1 MVAPRRPRLTPPH
14 ALPAV
19 AHGPP
24 PVPTDA
30 LVRAAR
36 SGHARAFQELVRRF
50 RPRIRALALQLT
62 ANASDA
68 DDVTQDAFLRAW
80 ENLGSFEGRSAFF
93 TWIYRIAVNR
103 ALQVRQRAASRP
115 CVDPDD
121 PRVALAVAVDAHTS
135 PHHAIE
141 LRERYG
147 QLLWAFDQLSPL
159 LRTTVALTT
168 LQGLSYPEAAAVL
181 SVPEGT
187 IAWRMHEARAKL
199 RAALDRFGAVPAE
212 APEAPRR
219 RVRSAEPRERDPNIA
234 SLAFALAA
242 VFQG

>member
-1 MVAPRRPRLTPPH
+1 MVASRRTRMTPPH

-36 SGHARAFQELVRRF
+36 NGHARAFQELVRRF

-68 DDVTQDAFLRAW
+68 DDVTQDVFLKAW
-80 ENLGSFEGRSAFF
+80 ENLGGFEGRSAFF
-93 TWIYRIAVNR
+93 TWVYRIAVNR
-103 ALQVRQRAASRP
+103 ALQVRQRAAARP

-121 PRVALAVAVDAHTS
+121 PRVTLAVAADGHAS
-135 PHHAIE
+135 PTHALE

-181 SVPEGT
+181 GVPEGT

-199 RAALDRFGAVPAE
+199 RAALDRALCPPVE
-212 APEAPRR
+212 EPEAPRR
-219 RVRSAEPRERDPNIA
+219 RSRAAAPRERDPNTV

>member
-1 MVAPRRPRLTPPH
+1 MVASRRTRMTPPH

-36 SGHARAFQELVRRF
+36 NGHARAFQELVRRF

-68 DDVTQDAFLRAW
+68 DDVTQDVFLKAW
-80 ENLGSFEGRSAFF
+80 ENLASFEGRSAFF
-93 TWIYRIAVNR
+93 TWVYRIAVNR
-103 ALQVRQRAASRP
+103 ALQVRQRAAARP

-121 PRVALAVAVDAHTS
+121 PRVMLAVAVDAHAS
-135 PHHAIE
+135 PQHAIE

-168 LQGLSYPEAAAVL
+168 LQNLSYPEAAAVL
-181 SVPEGT
+181 NVPEGT
-187 IAWRMHEARAKL
+187 IAWRMHEARSKL
-199 RAALDRFGAVPAE
+199 RAALDRAQGAPAGE
-212 APEAPRR
+212 PEAAHPRR
-219 RVRSAEPRERDPNIA
+219 RAAAPRERDPNA
-234 SLAFALAA
+234 VSLAFALAA
-242 VFQG
+242 AFQG

>member
-1 MVAPRRPRLTPPH
+1 MVASRRPRLTPAR
-14 ALPAV
+14 ALPV
-19 AHGPP
+19 APGPP

-36 SGHARAFQELVRRF
+36 AGHRRAFQELVRRF
-50 RPRIRALALQLT
+50 RPRIRALALHLT
-62 ANASDA
+62 AHHSDA
-68 DDVTQDAFLRAW
+68 DDVAQDVFLRAW
-80 ENLGSFEGRSAFF
+80 EQLPNFEGRSAFF

-103 ALQVRQRAASRP
+103 ALQVRERAHTRP
-115 CVDPDD
+115 MIDPDD
-121 PRVALAVAVDAHTS
+121 PRVTLAVAADGHDH

-168 LQGLSYPEAAAVL
+168 LQGLSHPEAAAVL
-181 SVPEGT
+181 NCPEGT

-199 RAALDRFGAVPAE
+199 RDALARCPASAFDVAE
-212 APEAPRR
+212 EKPRR
-219 RVRSAEPRERDPNIA
+219 GRTAGRERDPNSL
-234 SLAFALAA
+234 SLAWALAA
-242 VFQG
+242 VFQS

>member
-1 MVAPRRPRLTPPH
+1 MVTPRRPRLTPAR
-14 ALPAV
+14 ALPV
-19 AHGPP
+19 AHLPP
-24 PVPTDA
+24 PVPTEA

-36 SGHARAFQELVRRF
+36 EGHPRAFHELVRRF

-62 ANASDA
+62 ANQSDA
-68 DDVTQDAFLRAW
+68 DDVAQDVFLRAW
-80 ENLGSFEGRSAFF
+80 EQLRNFEGRSAFF

-103 ALQVRQRAASRP
+103 ALQVRARAASRP
-115 CVDPDD
+115 TIDPND
-121 PRVALAVAVDAHTS
+121 PRITLAVAADGDRH

-168 LQGLSYPEAAAVL
+168 LQGLSHPEAAAVL
-181 SVPEGT
+181 NCPEGT

-199 RAALDRFGAVPAE
+199 RDALARCNTSPLDAAL
-212 APEAPRR
+212 PRR
-219 RVRSAEPRERDPNIA
+219 AVRSGDRDPHTL
-234 SLAFALAA
+234 SLAWALAA
-242 VFQG
+242 AFQS